1 MLAPKPQNTCGSY
14 ICRTLRLVVGTPDQF
29 KWLYGIIETIVILNL
44 IDAVLTMLW
53 VHGGLAHEANP
64 LLEPIVYR
72 HALLFIIVKIAL
84 GSLGTW
90 LLWQYRHRALSVIGT
105 FSVFIV
111 YYAIFL
117 HHLRFACFFPRFI

>member
-1 MLAPKPQNTCGSY
+1 MLYPKPQDTFGSY
-14 ICRTLRLVVGTPDQF
+14 ICRTLRLMVGTADQF
-29 KWLYGIIETIVILNL
+29 KWLYGIIETVVILNL

-53 VHGGLAHEANP
+53 VHSGLAHEANP
-64 LLEPIVYR
+64 LLESIVYQ
-72 HALLFIIVKIAL
+72 HALLFVIVKIAL

-105 FSVFIV
+105 FLVFIV
-111 YYAIFL
+111 YYAICL